1 MSREQNVINCSM
13 ELNFPRGNTKGDKM
27 ARMIKRR
34 VGQCEIIE
42 HIINGRRTFKCRNL
56 KRAPSAQEIIN
67 SIKKRKIKY
76 R

>member
-1 MSREQNVINCSM
+1 
-13 ELNFPRGNTKGDKM
+13 M
-27 ARMIKRR
+27 ARRIRR
-34 VGQCEIIE
+34 KVGTCEIIE
-42 HIINGRRTFKCRNL
+42 NVINGRRTFKCRNL